1 MTSDLLFS
9 ILPREGKVPI
19 AHDSQKVVQID
30 KQEKLR
36 ALSDEEKELK
46 NEEKDAR
53 KKQQQQ
59 GNNQQNQEKVPNS
72 ETSGKPDEESV
83 DGELKKD
90 NEHKK
95 PKGPKHLDIYV

>member
-30 KQEKLR
+30 KQEPLK

-46 NEEKDAR
+46 GEEREAR
-53 KKQQQQ
+53 KKQQQHRER
-59 GNNQQNQEKVPNS
+59 QNAAEHGGDS
-72 ETSGKPDEESV
+72 DSV
-83 DGELKKD
+83 DIEEELVD
-90 NEHKK
+90 QKK